1 MRCGCK
7 NVCTCPKKLRPGP
20 PGPEGPQGPQGAQG
34 PEGPQ
39 GPVGT
44 AQITTD
50 NGFDFAIVLR
60 GASPIGFFL
69 ANDAVSPAFTE
80 VQLGSAG
87 PFPAYPMTSAT
98 SVDKLSVALSANE
111 DVFSGDEVTPLVFD
125 VLRNGAPIGAPL
137 VVPFESLDGLIVSAG
152 QRRVLSVEFPAAG
165 LAVDD
170 VLSLRARGN
179 LSAESVLF
187 ASARIRQTAVIST
200 DGPTACAV
208 AESQNTTSNAFVDMI
223 ALPIVVPT
231 NMNLLIEASFA
242 VLAFNAPANLRLAVD
257 GVPVPASA
265 SEVPESPSLALA
277 RFYGGAIIRCV
288 PLTAGPHTVSL
299 QWRAGAPNGLAIVA
313 SNPDRSHA
321 SLVVHPL
328 S

>member
-1 MRCGCK
+1 MRCGCRG
-7 NVCTCPKKLRPGP
+7 VCQCKKKLRAGP
-20 PGPEGPQGPQGAQG
+20 PGPVGPQGPQG

-39 GPVGT
+39 GPAGT
-44 AQITTD
+44 ASITTD

-60 GASPIGFFL
+60 GASPIGFLL

-80 VQLGSAG
+80 VQLGSAA

-98 SVDKLSVALSANE
+98 AVDKLSVALSANE
-111 DVFSGDEVTPLVFD
+111 DVFSGDEVTPLVFE
-125 VLRNGAPIGAPL
+125 VLRNGTPVATPL
-137 VVPFESLDGLIVSAG
+137 IVPFESLDGLIVEAG
-152 QRRVLSVEFPAAG
+152 QRRVLSVEFPAASF
-165 LAVDD
+165 AVDD

-187 ASARIRQTAVIST
+187 ASARLRQTAVITT

-208 AESQNTTSNAFVDMI
+208 AESQNTTSNAFVDLI
-223 ALPIVVPT
+223 ALPIVVPA
-231 NMNLLIEASFA
+231 NMNVLVEASFS
-242 VLAFNAPANLRLAVD
+242 VVAFNQPANLRLAVD
-257 GVPVPASA
+257 GIPVPASA
-265 SEVPESPSLALA
+265 SEIPESASLALA

-299 QWRAGAPNGLAIVA
+299 QWRAGAPGGLAIVA

-328 S
+328 A